1 MASNSVSRRVARKEL
16 SLFFASPVAWLYLAS
31 FAAVS
36 LFVFFWVDSFFARNI
51 ADVRPLFEWMPVLL
65 IFLGAALT
73 MRMWSDERRN
83 GTLEHVLTQPQSL
96 WRIVLGK
103 FRACCTLL
111 SIALLCTLPLPL
123 TVALIADLD
132 WGPVAGAYLAAL
144 LLGSAYIS
152 VGLYVSARTDNPI
165 VSLIGTVILCGLLY
179 LVGSVTLTGF
189 FPDSVGEILRALGSG
204 SRFESITRG
213 VLDARDLVYYLS
225 LMIIF
230 LGLNIYEL
238 EKERWA
244 KTVNNKRHR
253 QWRAVIT
260 LLIAN
265 CIALNLW
272 LAQVNT
278 LRVDL
283 TEGNLY
289 TLSQPSEKLIEQL
302 QEPLVIRGYF
312 SAKTHPLLSPLVP
325 QLRDLLS
332 EYAVA
337 GKDHIRIEF
346 IDPALNPEL
355 EREAN
360 ERFGI
365 HATPFQVADRY
376 QSALVNSY
384 FNLLIQYGDEHQT
397 LGFADLIEVKTDNIG
412 EPEVLLRN
420 PEFDISRAIKRV
432 LYNYQVSGQ
441 LFENIKQPLEFIA
454 YVSDEAQLPP
464 QLMAYKASIT
474 EQLKEISQHG
484 GDKFSVRFIE
494 PEANNGIVARQIR
507 DEWGFKPMVA
517 ALSDEE
523 EFFFYLTLADRQ
535 QVVQIPTDNFD
546 PTQFRIALEAA
557 LKRFAKGLTK
567 TVALA
572 MPEVNPQMAQYKLGA
587 PIYTALERAIGAD
600 YSLRMEELGDGSVS
614 SEADI
619 LVVAGPH
626 QLDQKAVYAIDQYL
640 MRGGTVVLATS
651 PFSAEISGGEI
662 RMQEWSSGLE
672 AWLEFQGIKIG
683 KSLVLDENN
692 ASFPAPVKRQG
703 GGYEFQDVQMIDY
716 PFFIDLRKSG
726 LSAVHPVTRDLPQLT
741 MAWAS
746 PLTIEQVDKRRLS
759 TLLRSSTKSW
769 LSEDSNVMPSLDE
782 QGLSSFRNAAAKQ
795 GPQMLGA
802 VIEGRFNSWFADTE
816 SVPVIAGSDFSNTVL
831 HSPESARL
839 VIYSSNDFLDDQ
851 ILSAVVTASGTQYL
865 GPVELLMNTLDWSLQ
880 DDRLLQIR
888 SRGHFNRTLPPMQ
901 REGQMIIEYSNYALS
916 VLLLLLIATVSWL
929 RKRHRR
935 NYYARGLSL

>member
-1 MASNSVSRRVARKEL
+1 MSNSVSRRVARKEL
-16 SLFFASPVAWLYLAS
+16 SLFFASPVAWLFLAS
-31 FAAVS
+31 FAAVC
-36 LFVFFWVDSFFARNI
+36 LFVFFWVDSFFARNV

-65 IFLGAALT
+65 IFLSAALT

-83 GTLEHVLTQPQSL
+83 GTLEHVLTQPQRL
-96 WRIVLGK
+96 WRIVIGK

-111 SIALLCTLPLPL
+111 VIALLCTLPLPF

-132 WGPVAGAYLAAL
+132 WGPVAGGYLATL

-152 VGLYVSARTDNPI
+152 IGLYVSARTDNPI
-165 VSLIGTVILCGLLY
+165 VSLIGTVIVCGLFY
-179 LVGSVTLTGF
+179 MVGSTTLTGF
-189 FPDSVGEILRALGSG
+189 FSDAVGEVLRALGSG

-225 LMIIF
+225 LLAIF

-244 KTVNNKRHR
+244 KSISNKRHH
-253 QWRAVIT
+253 QWRVVIV

-265 CIALNLW
+265 GIALNVW
-272 LAQVNT
+272 LAPINT
-278 LRVDL
+278 LRADL

-289 TLSQPSEKLIEQL
+289 TLSQPSEDLINQL

-312 SAKTHPLLSPLVP
+312 SAKTHPLLAPLVP

-337 GKDHIRIEF
+337 GKDQIRVEF
-346 IDPALNPEL
+346 IDPALNPEM

-397 LGFADLIEVKTDNIG
+397 LGFSDLIEVKTNNSG

-432 LYNYQVSGQ
+432 LYNYQVSGNI
-441 LFENIKQPLEFIA
+441 FESIDQPVEFIA

-464 QLMAYKASIT
+464 QLLAYKEAIT
-474 EQLKEISQHG
+474 EQLEEMGQHG
-484 GDKFSVRFIE
+484 GNKFSVRFIE
-494 PEANNGIVARQIR
+494 PEADNGNVARQIS

-546 PTQFRIALEAA
+546 PTQFRTALDAA
-557 LKRFAKGLTK
+557 LKRFARGLTK

-572 MPEVNPQMAQYKLGA
+572 MPAVNPQMARFKLGA
-587 PIYTALERAIGAD
+587 PNYSALERAIGAD
-600 YSLRMEELGDGSVS
+600 YSLRIENLGDGSVS
-614 SEADI
+614 AEADL

-626 QLDQKAVYAIDQYL
+626 QLNRKAVYAIDQYL

-651 PFSAEISGGEI
+651 PFSAEISGGQI

-672 AWLEFQGIKIG
+672 AWLKFQGIEIG

-703 GGYEFQDVQMIDY
+703 GGHEFQDVQLIDY
-716 PFFIDLRKSG
+716 PFFIDLRKQG
-726 LSAVHPVTRDLPQLT
+726 LSASHPVTRDLPQLT

-746 PLTIEQVDKRRLS
+746 PLSVEKRDKRRLS
-759 TLLRSSTKSW
+759 TLLRSSGKSW
-769 LSEDSNVMPSLDE
+769 LSEDSNVMPSLND
-782 QGLSSFRNAAAKQ
+782 QGLSTFHNAASDK
-795 GPQMLGA
+795 GPQLLGA
-802 VIEGRFNSWFADTE
+802 VIEGRFNSWFATTK
-816 SVPVIAGSDFSNTVL
+816 SAPVVSDSGFNNTVL

-865 GPVELLMNTLDWSLQ
+865 GPLELLMSTLDWSLQ

-888 SRGHFNRTLPPMQ
+888 ARGHFNRTLPPMQ
-901 REGQMIIEYSNYALS
+901 REGQKIIEYSNYALS
-916 VLLLLLIATVSWL
+916 VLLLLIIATLSWL

-935 NYYARGLSL
+935 NYYARGLTS